1 MTIDLATLT
10 DVSAPRR
17 IASLHAQLTG
27 GTTTTAG
34 EGMPNSTT
42 QAPILNVGYFSHAV
56 FNVVLA
62 CFGNDANRFVAEV
75 ETIEQ

>member
-1 MTIDLATLT
+1 
-10 DVSAPRR
+10 
-17 IASLHAQLTG
+17 
-27 GTTTTAG
+27 
-34 EGMPNSTT
+34 MPNSTT

-62 CFGNDANRFVAEV
+62 CFGSDANRFVAEV